1 MKLSY
6 PVLYH
11 VLISSIYSL
20 YVSAQAE
27 QCKTVKAL
35 DNFDIAEY
43 TSRKWYS
50 HQQRETPF
58 NSVALFFCISA
69 EYSVLD
75 PDNVPFEPLGI
86 ENKFDIKVFNRG
98 KDADG
103 DIFTSDDEL
112 AEGGVAVPS
121 PLCAGQAVFQGDKD
135 SQLTVGFCALPVI
148 AFQNSNYWVL
158 AYNEEDGMALIAG
171 GQTDLPNGNGDELC
185 TYSDVQSGLWIF
197 SRSRMR
203 NDTLIEKYRN
213 IARDNGIDPSI
224 MLDVSQVDC
233 EDETPPIT
241 APKNKKAKESK
252 KGKKSK
258 ESKSK
263 KAKESK
269 KGKKSK
275 ESKSKKASKS
285 NKKGKAF

>member
-1 MKLSY
+1 MKLLY

-43 TSRKWYS
+43 TSGKWYS
-50 HQQRETPF
+50 HQQREVPF
-58 NSVALFFCISA
+58 NSAALFFCISA
-69 EYSVLD
+69 EYSVLN
-75 PDNVPFEPLGI
+75 PANVPFEPLGI
-86 ENKFDIKVFNRG
+86 QNKFDIKVFNRG

-103 DIFTSDDEL
+103 NIFSSDDEL
-112 AEGGVAVPS
+112 AEGGIAVPS

-135 SQLTVGFCALPVI
+135 SQLTVGFCVLPVI
-148 AFQNSNYWVL
+148 AFQKSNYWVL
-158 AYNEEDGMALIAG
+158 AYNEDDGMALIAG

-185 TYSDVQSGLWIF
+185 TYSGVQSGLWIF

-203 NDTLIEKYRN
+203 NNTLIEKYRN

-233 EDETPPIT
+233 EDETSPPT
-241 APKNKKAKESK
+241 AP
-252 KGKKSK
+252 
-258 ESKSK
+258 KSK
-263 KAKESK
+263 KAKDSK
-269 KGKKSK
+269 NGKKLK
-275 ESKSKKASKS
+275 VPKSKKAKASKS
-285 NKKGKAF
+285 EKKGKAF